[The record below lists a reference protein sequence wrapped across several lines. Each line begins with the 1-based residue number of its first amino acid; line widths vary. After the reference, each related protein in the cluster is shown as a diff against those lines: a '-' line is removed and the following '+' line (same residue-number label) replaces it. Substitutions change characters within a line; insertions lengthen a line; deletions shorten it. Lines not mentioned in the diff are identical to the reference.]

1 MAKQTKFQRNI
12 ISVIKSAFIQVEVV
26 IKLIKVNGNKQLL
39 SIKTSRQ
46 WNKILITVMVKRI
59 FKIQTFWK
67 RVYSN
72 SLNINNIL
80 IVYKLTK
87 IILIV

>member
-46 WNKILITVMVKRI
+46 WNKILILWWLKGYLK
-59 FKIQTFWK
+59 FKHFEK
-67 RVYSN
+67 GY
-72 SLNINNIL
+72 
-80 IVYKLTK
+80 IV
-87 IILIV
+87 IV